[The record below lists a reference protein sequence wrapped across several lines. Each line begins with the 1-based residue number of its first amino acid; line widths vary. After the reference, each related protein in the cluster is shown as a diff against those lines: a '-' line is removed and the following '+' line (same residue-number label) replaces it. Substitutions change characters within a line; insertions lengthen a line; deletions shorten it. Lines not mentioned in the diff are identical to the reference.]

1 MRSCNAY
8 SRDGMADTDALR
20 NYTVGDPPTLPN
32 GDKLYLSAQ
41 LKLIS
46 IALNLIIQVM
56 KKLEARMAAHG
67 I

>member
-1 MRSCNAY
+1 
-8 SRDGMADTDALR
+8 MADTDALR